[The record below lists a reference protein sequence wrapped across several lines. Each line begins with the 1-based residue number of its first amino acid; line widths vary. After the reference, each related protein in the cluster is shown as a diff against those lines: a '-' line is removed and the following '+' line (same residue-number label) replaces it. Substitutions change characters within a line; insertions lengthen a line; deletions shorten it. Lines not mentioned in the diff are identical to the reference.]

1 MNLTPKI
8 KYQLF
13 IYNYYLKYIKDN
25 LYNYSYNKNEKNIYI
40 QEKNILEN
48 EINEL
53 NEINNNELIK
63 FKIKFKK
70 SRGKNRIRLL
80 NLKKIREVILEKKK
94 YLLSQN
100 IRYIQHIEEN
110 ENENENKFYYKNYDD
125 YFSIHINRYKFFQKI
140 KFELKKKYDKRIE
153 NIYKNIYH
161 PKRVTQFLENNIEID
176 EVFIFLD
183 KEIQN
188 IMYNIF

>member
-1 MNLTPKI
+1 L
-8 KYQLF
+8 
-13 IYNYYLKYIKDN
+13 
-25 LYNYSYNKNEKNIYI
+25 KNIR
-40 QEKNILEN
+40 K
-48 EINEL
+48 
-53 NEINNNELIK
+53 
-63 FKIKFKK
+63 
-70 SRGKNRIRLL
+70 
-80 NLKKIREVILEKKK
+80 VILEKKK

-100 IRYIQHIEEN
+100 IRYIQHIE

-140 KFELKKKYDKRIE
+140 KCELKKKYDKRIE

>member
-8 KYQLF
+8 KYQLL

-63 FKIKFKK
+63 LKK
-70 SRGKNRIRLL
+70 SRGKNRIHLI
-80 NLKKIREVILEKKK
+80 NLKNIRKVILEKKK

-100 IRYIQHIEEN
+100 IRYIQHIE

-140 KFELKKKYDKRIE
+140 KCELKKKYDKRIE

>member
-13 IYNYYLKYIKDN
+13 LYNYYLKYIKDN
-25 LYNYSYNKNEKNIYI
+25 LYNYSYNVNKKDMYI
-40 QEKNILEN
+40 QEINILEN

-63 FKIKFKK
+63 FKK
-70 SRGKNRIRLL
+70 SRGKHRIH
-80 NLKKIREVILEKKK
+80 LKFLKYIRETVLNNKKK
-94 YLLSQN
+94 LLSLN

-110 ENENENKFYYKNYDD
+110 ENGNKFYYKNYDD
-125 YFSIHINRYKFFQKI
+125 YFSIHVNRYKFFQKI
-140 KFELKKKYDKRIE
+140 KCEFKKKYDKRIE

-161 PKRVTQFLENNIEID
+161 PKRVTQFLENKIEID